1 MMLDASE
8 SVDATDVIRSRDQ
21 VSSTR
26 SGPVTLLLNVNS
38 PRMKIVSYQ
47 VNADAAQ
54 GHTRPGRHVDRS
66 TSEHFHHNSFFHED
80 SSLSHQPPG
89 DLD

>member
-1 MMLDASE
+1 MLDASE
-8 SVDATDVIRSRDQ
+8 SVDATDATWSKDQ
-21 VSSTR
+21 VSSTG

-54 GHTRPGRHVDRS
+54 GYTRPGRHDDRS
-66 TSEHFHHNSFFHED
+66 TSEHFHHNSPFHED
-80 SSLSHQPPG
+80 ASLTH
-89 DLD
+89 